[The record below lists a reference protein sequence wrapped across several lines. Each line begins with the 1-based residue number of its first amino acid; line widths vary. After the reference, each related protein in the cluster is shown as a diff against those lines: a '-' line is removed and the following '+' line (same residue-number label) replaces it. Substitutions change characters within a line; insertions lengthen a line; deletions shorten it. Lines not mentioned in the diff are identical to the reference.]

1 MVVVTNDT
9 NINWISPYLEN
20 NLFVLFHCLSEV
32 IYLSVL
38 LPQHWLE
45 VPDSRIGWRRCLVH
59 YSWRVCTWAIW
70 MLASSTWRRA
80 STRATTRVVSSRVS
94 WSWGRIMTRW
104 VWRCMTTVCSSWGW
118 YVTLKAVQIVA
129 THTSWH
135 YRDVRWRCCRC
146 IVDCST
152 RRRLLLIEVISGSD
166 TISSSSSWWTRSTS
180 PRNTL
185 KLWCTWARTI
195 SRHVRGSTFW
205 IDTDNRC
212 RRWKDGRWLANSTFA

>member
-1 MVVVTNDT
+1 MVVVTNDA
-9 NINWISPYLEN
+9 NIIWISPYLEN

-59 YSWRVCTWAIW
+59 YSWRVCTWATW
-70 MLASSTWRRA
+70 MLASSTWWWT
-80 STRATTRVVSSRVS
+80 STRATTSVVSSRVS
-94 WSWGRIMTRW
+94 WSWGRI
-104 VWRCMTTVCSSWGW
+104 VWRMTTVCSSWGG
-118 YVTLKAVQIVA
+118 YVTLKTVQIVS

-135 YRDVRWRCCRC
+135 YGDVRGRCCRC

-152 RRRLLLIEVISGSD
+152 RRWLRLIEVISGSY
-166 TISSSSSWWTRSTS
+166 TISSSRSWRTRSTS
-180 PRNTL
+180 PRKTL
-185 KLWCTWARTI
+185 KLWCSWARTI
-195 SRHVRGSTFW
+195 PRHVRGSPFW

-212 RRWKDGRWLANSTFA
+212 RRWKDGGWLANSTFA